1 MEELITVGK
10 ITKNQGNKGE
20 LRVTP
25 FTDDLRRFELLD
37 KVILV
42 SPDKTEQIE
51 KAVEDIWL
59 HKKFVI
65 LKLVGIDDIGE
76 ALKYRNYI
84 VKIQQEEL
92 LPLAEDEFYVDQI
105 IDATVILP
113 KGKELGKV
121 INIVDTGGTDI
132 LIIEGSDKEFMI
144 PMSKQYIKKI
154 DIEEKMIYID
164 PVQGILD
171 L

>member
-10 ITKNQGNKGE
+10 INKNQGNKGE
-20 LRVTP
+20 LRVSP
-25 FTDDLRRFELLD
+25 LTDDLRRFEFLD

-42 SPDKTEQIE
+42 SPDKAEQIE
-51 KAVEDIWL
+51 KVVEDIWL

-65 LKLVGIDDIGE
+65 LKLEGIDDIGE

-84 VKIQQEEL
+84 LKIQQEDL
-92 LPLAEDEFYVDQI
+92 LPLAEDEFYVDEL
-105 IDATVILP
+105 IDLTVILP
-113 KGKELGKV
+113 NEKELGQV

-132 LIIEGSDKEFMI
+132 LIVEGSNKEYMI

-154 DIEEKMIYID
+154 DLENNVIYIE

>member
-92 LPLAEDEFYVDQI
+92 LPLAEDEFYVDQL

>member
-1 MEELITVGK
+1 MEKLIAVGK

-25 FTDDLRRFELLD
+25 FTDDFRRFELLTE
-37 KVILV
+37 VILV
-42 SPDKTEQIE
+42 SPDNTEQIQ

-59 HKKFVI
+59 HKNFVI
-65 LKLVGIDDIGE
+65 LKLAGIDDIGE

-92 LPLAEDEFYVDQI
+92 LPLAEDEFYVDELI
-105 IDATVILP
+105 NATVILP
-113 KGKELGKV
+113 NEKELGKV
-121 INIVDTGGTDI
+121 INVVDTGGTDI
-132 LIIEGSDKEFMI
+132 LVVEGSDKEYMI

-154 DIEEKMIYID
+154 DIENKEVYID
-164 PVQGILD
+164 PVEGILD

>member
-20 LRVTP
+20 LRVSP
-25 FTDDLRRFELLD
+25 FTDDLRRFKFLD
-37 KVILV
+37 QVILV
-42 SPDKTEQIE
+42 SPDKVEQI
-51 KAVEDIWL
+51 KKDVEDIWL

-65 LKLVGIDDIGE
+65 LKLEGIDDIGE

-92 LPLAEDEFYVDQI
+92 LPLTEDEFYVDEL
-105 IDATVILP
+105 IDLTVILP
-113 KGKELGKV
+113 NEKELGQV

-132 LIIEGSDKEFMI
+132 LIIEGSNKEYMI

-154 DIEEKMIYID
+154 DLENDVIYIE

>member
-20 LRVTP
+20 LRLTP
-25 FTDDLRRFELLD
+25 FTDDLKRFELLD
-37 KVILV
+37 EVILV
-42 SPDKTEQIE
+42 SPDNTEKIK

-65 LKLVGIDDIGE
+65 LKLAGIDDIGD
-76 ALKYRNYI
+76 ALKFRNYK

-92 LPLAEDEFYVDQI
+92 LPLAENEFYVDEL
-105 IDATVILP
+105 IDSTVILSN
-113 KGKELGKV
+113 GKELGKV
-121 INIVDTGGTDI
+121 INVVDTGGTDI
-132 LIIEGSDKEFMI
+132 LIIEGPDKEFMI

-154 DIEEKMIYID
+154 DLEEKKVYID